1 MAGIDYSI
9 PGQIKGI
16 QVESPMNAMAQAMQ
30 LRNMQESSQMNALKM
45 QEQALKAKEYQRGV
59 ESRNKLALIHADPK
73 VKIGSP
79 EYLERVYTEVPDLY
93 NDVATKI
100 ANREN
105 VLSQIETREA
115 AAEKS
120 RFDLDQAKKKREIET
135 LDLRLKQFNDQFPA
149 YNIQSE
155 QDVEDRIVAMSNDE
169 TLGPLSTRFG
179 TLGDTIARNKAEFR
193 SNPRSYVARISGV
206 SADKILAAAEEK
218 ENADFSQD
226 QLNRVINKQPL
237 ISIDEWRNTRGQ
249 PQAAPANASAAPSTS
264 ADAAMPTEA
273 AVTTADGVKQ
283 FPNASFKGDVGGV
296 DFLDPTAQAL
306 YTLASDPRNKDQAP
320 ALRDMADKMQAEH
333 VKRLEEDRKR
343 NQLTGDFL
351 NVTVAEDKIA
361 ELSKNPTELN
371 LKKIANLRQQIKA
384 ANEGKAPKN
393 YNIVKLPPQEQE
405 FEKEL
410 GSGQAKAILKSKE
423 QAEDAREMLDTVNI
437 GRGILK
443 SGAITGAGAD
453 FFVGLNQALKTVGVD
468 FGYAD
473 ASANSQA
480 YVANIAQNVGKLIKL
495 FGAGTGLSDA
505 DRKYAIEMA
514 GGRIALDRKAL
525 EKILDIQER
534 AAKNVI
540 GRHNKKVKG
549 IKSRTDLNVELD
561 DEAAPKRNAPA
572 PYSDPDEERR
582 YQEFKAKQKGK

>member
-1 MAGIDYSI
+1 MAGRDYSI
-9 PGQIKGI
+9 PGQFKGL
-16 QVESPMNAMAQAMQ
+16 QLESPINAMTEFAQLQ
-30 LRNMQESSQMNALKM
+30 GLQQQQQMNALKA
-45 QEQALKAKEYQRGV
+45 QEYQQDVMEKNALAKIYANPNLKYGSEEFFAEVSKRAPRYFEKIATG
-59 ESRNKLALIHADPK
+59 EAQRELAL
-73 VKIGSP
+73 S
-79 EYLERVYTEVPDLY
+79 
-93 NDVATKI
+93 TK
-100 ANREN
+100 
-105 VLSQIETREA
+105 QQREA
-115 AAEKS
+115 AVDKS
-120 RFDLDQAKKKREIET
+120 RFDLDQAKKKEERDAV
-135 LDLRLKQFNDQFPA
+135 DLRLKQFNDQFPT

-169 TLGPLSTRFG
+169 VLSPLLTRFG
-179 TLGDTIARNKAEFR
+179 TLGDTIARNKAEYR
-193 SNPRSYVARISGV
+193 RDPRNYIARASGV
-206 SADKILAAAEEK
+206 SAEKIFQAVEEK

-226 QLNRVINKQPL
+226 QLNRVINKEPL
-237 ISIDEWRNTRGQ
+237 ISIEEWRNTQGQ
-249 PQAAPANASAAPSTS
+249 PQAAPAPAATTSTS
-264 ADAAMPTEA
+264 ANAVMPTA
-273 AVTTADGVKQ
+273 AAITTSDGGKEL
-283 FPNASFKGDVGGV
+283 PGASFKGDVGGV

-306 YTLASDPRNKDQAP
+306 YTLASNPKNKDRAP

-343 NQLTGDFL
+343 KQLTGDFQNVL
-351 NVTVAEDKIA
+351 NAEDQIA
-361 ELSKNPTELN
+361 ELEKNPTALN

-443 SGAITGAGAD
+443 SGTITGAGAD
-453 FFVGLNQALKTVGVD
+453 FFVGLNQALKTAGVD

-480 YVANIAQNVGKLIKL
+480 YVANMAQNVGKLIKL

-534 AAKNVI
+534 ASKNVI
-540 GRHNKKVKG
+540 GRHNKKVSG
-549 IKSRTDLNVELD
+549 IKSKTDLNVELD
-561 DEAAPKRNAPA
+561 DEPAATPKTNSKGWKLHTDKQGRRA
-572 PYSDPDEERR
+572 YVSPD
-582 YQEFKAKQKGK
+582 AKQFEEVK